1 MAITNKHIAIQ
12 EQKAAYRREA
22 EDLLVQ
28 AKAACQKV
36 PAAVLQGSANLA
48 AEWRETAE
56 GVYSMSEAVSASLT
70 TSGMATRLNSIK
82 QKLAILRN
90 QSVA

>member
-36 PAAVLQGSANLA
+36 PAVVLSGSANLA
-48 AEWRETAE
+48 AEWREKAE
-56 GVYSMSEAVSASLT
+56 DVYSMSDALPRSLT
-70 TSGMATRLNSIK
+70 TQAMAARLGGLK
-82 QKLAILRN
+82 QDLAFLRN
-90 QSVA
+90 PAHA